1 MIGIGQVTA
10 TVSNLQVCAAAAN
23 AVYSQGVAK
32 GQNLVPKMSMTW
44 CK

>member
-10 TVSNLQVCAAAAN
+10 TVSNLQVCTASAN

-32 GQNLVPKMSMTW
+32 GQNVVPKMSMTW